1 MYKCC
6 VFDLDGTVADTIES
20 IAYTANKTLDVYH
33 LAPIVTD
40 VYYKIIGDGYKKL
53 IERALIYAGD
63 KKLIYYEDA
72 LVTYLDFFQE
82 YSTYNIKPY
91 AGILSSLD
99 YLRANNIKLAIL
111 SNKPHRET
119 QRVVRYLFDDNAFD
133 IIVGNQEN
141 VPKKPDKAG
150 LMNILNE
157 FKLEPKDCLYFGD
170 TNTDM
175 QTGKNAGV
183 DTVGVTWGFR
193 DRAELEAFAPKYM
206 IDRPIQIIQLI
217 DEMLEG

>member
-20 IAYTANKTLDVYH
+20 IAYTANKTLHEYQLEP
-33 LAPIVTD
+33 LATEI
-40 VYYKIIGDGYKKL
+40 YYKIIGDGYKKL

-63 KKLIYYEDA
+63 KELTHYQDA
-72 LVTYLDFFQE
+72 LDTYLELFQE
-82 YSTYNIKPY
+82 YSTYNVKLY
-91 AGILSSLD
+91 EGILSSVD
-99 YLRANNIKLAIL
+99 YLRANNIKMAIL
-111 SNKPHRET
+111 SNKPHDET
-119 QRVVRYLFDDNAFD
+119 QRVVRYLFQDNPFD
-133 IIVGNQEN
+133 IVVGNQEN
-141 VPKKPDKAG
+141 IPKKPDKAG
-150 LMNILNE
+150 LMNILNQ
-157 FKLEPKDCLYFGD
+157 LNIEPEDCLYFGD

-193 DRAELEAFAPKYM
+193 DRAELEAFAPQYI